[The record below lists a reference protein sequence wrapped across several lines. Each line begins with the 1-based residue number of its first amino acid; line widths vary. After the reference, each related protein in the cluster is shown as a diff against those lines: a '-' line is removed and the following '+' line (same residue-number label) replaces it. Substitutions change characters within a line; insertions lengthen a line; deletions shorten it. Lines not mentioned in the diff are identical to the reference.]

1 MEVVEQR
8 YNRFKLFI
16 KESLPP
22 NKRDN
27 ILIKML
33 DSTPLFVFLR
43 MDEFSKDIDEEKAF
57 NDMLKMIGLE
67 ASEIDIDH
75 KNRLFLYM
83 KYFKEVSQN
92 TSN

>member
-1 MEVVEQR
+1 MEVVEER
-8 YNRFKLFI
+8 YNRFRAFV
-16 KESLPP
+16 KESLPL

-43 MDEFSKDIDEEKAF
+43 MDEFSKEIDEEKAF

-83 KYFKEVSQN
+83 QYFKEVSQGTPN
-92 TSN
+92 